1 MRTDLYIVIFILA
14 IMVAAFVS
22 ASFFPYRQ
30 AKLAPLTVSGIVL
43 ILAAVQLGRE
53 VRSRKERSGSRQEGE
68 KADSGDS
75 LRRYFLEGTWMAGFI
90 AGIYLFGFLVAI
102 PLFGIA
108 YMKRHGATWSTSIM
122 LAALMTIFSWGIF
135 SYLLEVKFYPGFIPN
150 LLKLTY

>member
-68 KADSGDS
+68 KTDSGDS

-108 YMKRHGATWSTSIM
+108 YMKRHGATWSTSII